1 MKFRDITFAEGDY
14 YNRQHFHDN
23 KFLSKSSAM
32 EERKLCNFST
42 CNFLW
47 REKGSHTNPNHG
59 REKSDPHRSSELS
72 EFIIW

>member
-32 EERKLCNFST
+32 EERKLAILAPAIFYGEK
-42 CNFLW
+42 
-47 REKGSHTNPNHG
+47 REATLIQIMV
-59 REKSDPHRSSELS
+59 EKKVIHIGHLN
-72 EFIIW
+72 